1 MDPRTP
7 VVVGAGQTT
16 QHPEDPAQAREP
28 IDLLADAAR
37 AADADSGAPR
47 SVLRMLDTIAVVDI
61 VSWKYPDPGAL
72 VGRRLGIEP
81 RTTMTTTVGGN
92 SPQLLVNELASE
104 IARGNARAVLIGGA
118 ECVYTRWRA
127 RREPRRGST
136 GPRPTTS
143 RARAWWAIPGPVRTT
158 TRWRTRRSHPRRSIP
173 SSRPRSAANP
183 DARSTSTSE
192 R

>member
-16 QHPEDPAQAREP
+16 QHPADPAQAREP

-47 SVLRMLDTIAVVDI
+47 SVLATLDTIAVVDI

-72 VGRRLGIEP
+72 LGRRLGIEP

-92 SPQLLVNELASE
+92 SPQLLVNELARE
-104 IARGNARAVLIGGA
+104 IGSGDARAVLIGGC
-118 ECVYTRWRA
+118 EGGLT
-127 RREPRRGST
+127 
-136 GPRPTTS
+136 
-143 RARAWWAIPGPVRTT
+143 
-158 TRWRTRRSHPRRSIP
+158 
-173 SSRPRSAANP
+173 
-183 DARSTSTSE
+183 
-192 R
+192 